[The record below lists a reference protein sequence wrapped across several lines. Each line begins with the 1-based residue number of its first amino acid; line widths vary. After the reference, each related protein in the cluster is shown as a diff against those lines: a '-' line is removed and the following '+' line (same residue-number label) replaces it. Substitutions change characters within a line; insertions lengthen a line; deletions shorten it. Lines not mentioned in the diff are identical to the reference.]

1 MCEGVCRNCRGF
13 QSHRIFT
20 VETDMSALNLVQ
32 ALATPVIALTAVI
45 ATVYGADRNAKSMA
59 ALQSERL
66 LADQREKQTQILRE
80 KSEEVFE
87 LVSQFQDDFKHNL
100 CEVAKK
106 LMGNEASK
114 AFEGVSLNSSMMA
127 LSRVE
132 LLARVYVPHA
142 VAAIEKLKA
151 EVDKRGQLFLAVNA
165 TKNPTELMKIGVK
178 MTLLT
183 TGTAEYTE
191 EVKVAVIES
200 LHMLQNQSN

>member
-1 MCEGVCRNCRGF
+1 
-13 QSHRIFT
+13 
-20 VETDMSALNLVQ
+20 MSALNLVQ